1 MVVVLFPQ
9 LFWVFIQ
16 IPVAITI
23 TLRNNLM
30 EPGILPL
37 YCPLLPLVIHN
48 IISIIYE

>member
-1 MVVVLFPQ
+1 
-9 LFWVFIQ
+9 
-16 IPVAITI
+16 
-23 TLRNNLM
+23 M